1 MDEDTVRKEFE
12 ASPTHAKLPI
22 DRPCS
27 ACSAGDAEMEHHDH
41 TPPFREAKP
50 VSTEVCNNCRK
61 SLPCECSRYG
71 DTTDATSAEQFWKRI
86 DALEAALGSRKYQL
100 DKAGETILR
109 LIKKELDDQSTGEP
123 EPATPKEKH
132 E

>member
-1 MDEDTVRKEFE
+1 ACQLCAQPMPDGEEINYHGYSGPCPAVSSE
-12 ASPTHAKLPI
+12 ASPAKLPI

-27 ACSAGDAEMEHHDH
+27 ACSAGDSKMEHHDH
-41 TPPFREAKP
+41 TPPFREASP

-61 SLPCECSRYG
+61 SFPCECSQYG
-71 DTTDATSAEQFWKRI
+71 DPSDATSAEQFWKRI

-109 LIKKELDDQSTGEP
+109 L
-123 EPATPKEKH
+123 
-132 E
+132 